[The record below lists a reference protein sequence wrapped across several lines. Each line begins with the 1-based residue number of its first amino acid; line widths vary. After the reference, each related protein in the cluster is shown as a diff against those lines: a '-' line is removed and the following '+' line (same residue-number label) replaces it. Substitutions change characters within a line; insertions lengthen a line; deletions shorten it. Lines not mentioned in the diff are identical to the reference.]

1 MSNGRS
7 RWVAILLAVSL
18 ALNLLLAGAFIGRLL
33 TERRDP
39 GTFPPHMGW
48 ILRGLPDQERQQ
60 LRPVLRQHQQRAIA
74 LRRQLNDAQREAS
87 RQLGIEELNEQDLL
101 DALGKLRAA
110 SNASQQA
117 MHDSLVDVMKRL
129 EPGQRKQVMQSI
141 RGDWRNEMRRRGDG
155 RRSAGRPPSGGRRS
169 FPPEQAP
176 AREKPAPPP

>member
-18 ALNLLLAGAFIGRLL
+18 ALNLLLAGAFIGRFL
-33 TERRDP
+33 TQRPDP

-60 LRPVLRQHQQRAIA
+60 LRPVLRQHQQRAIS
-74 LRRQLNDAQREAS
+74 LQRQLNDAQQEAS
-87 RQLGIEELNEQDLL
+87 RQLRIEDLNEQDLL

-129 EPGQRKQVMQSI
+129 DPEQRKEVMQSI

-155 RRSAGRPPSGGRRS
+155 RRSAGRPSGGRRP
-169 FPPEQAP
+169 FTPEQPP
-176 AREKPAPPP
+176 ARDKPAPPP